1 MLNVESIVHVVD
13 NTGAKTAKCIKI
25 LLPVTSKGYKTGRV
39 GKLILVSVQK
49 VLPEKKI
56 KKGLKY
62 KAIIVSVK
70 QTIIRQIGNVK
81 LNKNNI
87 VLLNKNNE
95 PLGTRLNSYI
105 VKEVREAGF
114 IKLISLAEGII

>member
-1 MLNVESIVHVVD
+1 M
-13 NTGAKTAKCIKI
+13 
-25 LLPVTSKGYKTGRV
+25 
-39 GKLILVSVQK
+39 
-49 VLPEKKI
+49 PEKKI